1 MEIIWREINET
12 ADLKSCSKLLSE
24 ETPAR
29 NQVSG
34 LINLVGY
41 GQKYFSGTEDG
52 KGVGTLCSMCKL
64 SVLQMLNE
72 PIKSLLE
79 IQMH

>member
-12 ADLKSCSKLLSE
+12 TDLKSCSKLLSK

-29 NQVSG
+29 NQISG

-41 GQKYFSGTEDG
+41 GQKHFSGTEDG
-52 KGVGTLCSMCKL
+52 KGVRTLCSICKL
-64 SVLQMLNE
+64 SVLQMLNK
-72 PIKSLLE
+72 PIKLLLE
-79 IQMH
+79 IQLH